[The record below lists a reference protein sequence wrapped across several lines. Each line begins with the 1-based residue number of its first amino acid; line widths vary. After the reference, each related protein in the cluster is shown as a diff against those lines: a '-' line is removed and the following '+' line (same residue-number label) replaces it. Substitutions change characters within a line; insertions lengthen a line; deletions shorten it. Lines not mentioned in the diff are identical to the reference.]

1 MADRASTSPHQTPS
15 ADLADAYARLRRI
28 AQRLLSDE
36 RKGHTLSATDVVH
49 EALSKLLAAGWQPS
63 KGQGEDDVEFIH
75 HAARAMTEVL
85 IDHSRRYNAAK
96 RGGGRRK
103 VRLDD
108 LDDIEQAIDRATF
121 DWEAIDRALSELK
134 QIDQRRHSVVVLR
147 FFGGLDNRKIAKQ
160 LGVDERTVGRDWSA
174 ARLWLKEKLTSAE
187 SA

>member
-1 MADRASTSPHQTPS
+1 MSEGLPPSPELS
-15 ADLADAYARLRRI
+15 DAYARLRRI
-28 AQRLLSDE
+28 AQRLLADE

-63 KGQGEDDVEFIH
+63 KGQGENDVEFIH

-103 VRLDD
+103 LRLED
-108 LDDIEQAIDRATF
+108 LNDIEAALKKESF
-121 DWEAIDRALSELK
+121 DWEAIDLALSDLK
-134 QIDQRRHSVVVLR
+134 RIDARRHSVVVLR
-147 FFGGLDNRKIAKQ
+147 FFGGLDNRQIAKQ

-174 ARLWLKEKLTSAE
+174 ARLWLKEKLTSSE